1 MPKQLPINWDAST
14 TARLKRAV
22 AQLKR
27 SALTNVPK
35 SYKEAKSSIYSKAD
49 LVDVE
54 RMARA
59 AARPVKKKKTK
70 LGIEYIQN
78 QETVQRAQTRIINR
92 KRAREA
98 ERLGI
103 DMDIS
108 NPKIPLTERQK
119 VFMPKKQTKAHE
131 YYTQKGYEEHLQN
144 VYRQS
149 MGDYY
154 QEAYDLYKENY
165 KKAMKNAGFTDYDRQ
180 FLSYY
185 IDKLS
190 GFDFFRITFDDD
202 LFNIQYVYR
211 STSYNLKVEIIAQKL
226 QDELARQNIE
236 HKEFIPEDYGL

>member
-1 MPKQLPINWDAST
+1 MSKQLPINWDAST

-70 LGIEYIQN
+70 LGIEYAQN

-103 DMDIS
+103 DMNIS
-108 NPKIPLTERQK
+108 NERIPISERQK
-119 VFMPKKQTKAHE
+119 AFMPKQQTRAQD
-131 YYTQKGYEEHLQN
+131 YYTQKGYEEHLKN
-144 VYRQS
+144 VMRQS
-149 MGDYY
+149 MAGYY
-154 QEAYDLYKENY
+154 EESYERYKENY
-165 KKAMKNAGFTDYDRQ
+165 KIAMKNAGFTDYDRQ

-190 GFDFFRITFDDD
+190 DFDFFRITFDND

-211 STSYNLKVEIIAQKL
+211 DGSYNMKVEMIVSQL
-226 QDELARQNIE
+226 QAELDRQGKKY
-236 HKEFIPEDYGL
+236 KEFIPEDYGL

>member
-59 AARPVKKKKTK
+59 AARPVKKKKTNI
-70 LGIEYIQN
+70 GIEYIQN
-78 QETVQRAQTRIINR
+78 QEIVQRAQTRIINR

-103 DMDIS
+103 DMNIS
-108 NPKIPLTERQK
+108 DERIPISERQK
-119 VFMPKKQTKAHE
+119 VFMPKQQTRAQD

-144 VYRQS
+144 VMHQS
-149 MGDYY
+149 MAGYY
-154 QEAYDLYKENY
+154 EESYERYKENY
-165 KKAMKNAGFTDYDRQ
+165 KMAMKNAGFTDYDRQ

-190 GFDFFRITFDDD
+190 DFDFFRITFDND

-211 STSYNLKVEIIAQKL
+211 DGSYNMKVEMIASQL
-226 QDELARQNIE
+226 QAELDRQGKKY
-236 HKEFIPEDYGL
+236 KEFIPEDYGL

>member
-70 LGIEYIQN
+70 LGIEYVQN

-144 VYRQS
+144 VMRQS
-149 MGDYY
+149 MAGYY
-154 QEAYDLYKENY
+154 EESYERYKENY
-165 KKAMKNAGFTDYDRQ
+165 KMAMKNAGFTDYDRQ

-190 GFDFFRITFDDD
+190 DFDFFRITFDND

-211 STSYNLKVEIIAQKL
+211 DGSYNMKVEMIASQL
-226 QDELARQNIE
+226 QAELDRQGKKY
-236 HKEFIPEDYGL
+236 KEFIPEDYGL

>member
-35 SYKEAKSSIYSKAD
+35 SYKEAKSSIYSKYD

-54 RMARA
+54 RMAKASIGVNKR
-59 AARPVKKKKTK
+59 RKTK
-70 LGIEYIQN
+70 LGIEYIPA

-119 VFMPKKQTKAHE
+119 VFMPKKQTKAQE

-154 QEAYDLYKENY
+154 QEAYARYKENY

-190 GFDFFRITFDDD
+190 DFDFFRITFDDD

-211 STSYNLKVEIIAQKL
+211 STDYNLKVEIIAQKL
-226 QDELARQNIE
+226 QAELTRQNIE

>member
-54 RMARA
+54 RMAKASIGVNKR
-59 AARPVKKKKTK
+59 RKTK
-70 LGIEYIQN
+70 LGIEYIPA

-119 VFMPKKQTKAHE
+119 VFMPKKQTKANE

-154 QEAYDLYKENY
+154 QEAYERYKENY
-165 KKAMKNAGFTDYDRQ
+165 KEAMKNAGFTDYDRQ

-190 GFDFFRITFDDD
+190 NFDFFRITFDDD

-226 QDELARQNIE
+226 QAELARQNIE

>member
-54 RMARA
+54 RMAKASIGANKR
-59 AARPVKKKKTK
+59 RKTK
-70 LGIEYIQN
+70 LGIEYIPA

-154 QEAYDLYKENY
+154 QEAYERYKENY
-165 KKAMKNAGFTDYDRQ
+165 KEAMKNAGFTDYDRQ

-190 GFDFFRITFDDD
+190 DFDFFRITFDDD

-226 QDELARQNIE
+226 QAELARQNIE

>member
-54 RMARA
+54 RMAKASIGVNKR
-59 AARPVKKKKTK
+59 RKTK
-70 LGIEYIQN
+70 LGIEYTPA

-154 QEAYDLYKENY
+154 QEAYERYKENY

-190 GFDFFRITFDDD
+190 DFDFFRITFDDD

-226 QDELARQNIE
+226 QAELARQNIE

>member
-54 RMARA
+54 LMARA

-103 DMDIS
+103 DMNIS
-108 NPKIPLTERQK
+108 DERIPISERQK
-119 VFMPKKQTKAHE
+119 VFMPKQQTSAQD

-144 VYRQS
+144 VMRQS
-149 MGDYY
+149 MAGYY
-154 QEAYDLYKENY
+154 EESYERYKENY
-165 KKAMKNAGFTDYDRQ
+165 KTAMKNAGFTDYDRQ

-190 GFDFFRITFDDD
+190 DFDFFRITFDND

-211 STSYNLKVEIIAQKL
+211 DGSYNMKVEMIASQL
-226 QDELARQNIE
+226 QAELDRQGKKY
-236 HKEFIPEDYGL
+236 KEFIPEDYGL

>member
-22 AQLKR
+22 SQLKR
-27 SALTNVPK
+27 SNLPNIPK
-35 SYKEAKSSIYSKAD
+35 DYRQIKASIYSKSD
-49 LVDVE
+49 LLDFE

-59 AARPVKKKKTK
+59 SARPNKTSTTK
-70 LGIEYIQN
+70 LEVRYSAAA
-78 QETVQRAQTRIINR
+78 ETVQRAQTRIINR

-103 DMDIS
+103 DMNIS
-108 NPKIPLTERQK
+108 DEHIPISERQK
-119 VFMPKKQTKAHE
+119 AFMPKQQTRAQD

-144 VYRQS
+144 VMRQS
-149 MGDYY
+149 MAGYY
-154 QEAYDLYKENY
+154 EESYERYKENY
-165 KKAMKNAGFTDYDRQ
+165 KMAMKNAGFTDYDRQ

-190 GFDFFRITFDDD
+190 DFDFFRITFDND

-211 STSYNLKVEIIAQKL
+211 DGSYNMKVEMIASQL
-226 QDELARQNIE
+226 QAELDRQGKKY
-236 HKEFIPEDYGL
+236 KEFIPEDYGL

>member
-70 LGIEYIQN
+70 LGIEYVQN

-92 KRAREA
+92 KRDREA

-103 DMDIS
+103 DMNIS
-108 NPKIPLTERQK
+108 DERIPISERQK
-119 VFMPKKQTKAHE
+119 VFMPKKQTRAHD

-144 VYRQS
+144 VMRQS
-149 MGDYY
+149 MSGYY
-154 QEAYDLYKENY
+154 EESYERYKENY
-165 KKAMKNAGFTDYDRQ
+165 KMAMKNAGFTDYDRQ

-190 GFDFFRITFDDD
+190 DFDFFRITFDND

-211 STSYNLKVEIIAQKL
+211 DGSYNMKVEMIASQL
-226 QDELARQNIE
+226 QAELDRQGKKY
-236 HKEFIPEDYGL
+236 KEFIPEDYGM

>member
-59 AARPVKKKKTK
+59 AARPVNKKKTK
-70 LGIEYIQN
+70 LGIEYVQN

-103 DMDIS
+103 DMNIS
-108 NPKIPLTERQK
+108 NERIPISERQK
-119 VFMPKKQTKAHE
+119 AFMPKQQTRAHD

-144 VYRQS
+144 VMRQS
-149 MGDYY
+149 MAGYY
-154 QEAYDLYKENY
+154 EESYKRYKENY
-165 KKAMKNAGFTDYDRQ
+165 KIAMKNAGFTDYDRQ
-180 FLSYY
+180 LLSYY
-185 IDKLS
+185 IDNLS
-190 GFDFFRITFDDD
+190 DFDFFRITFDND

-211 STSYNLKVEIIAQKL
+211 DGSYNMKVEMIASQL
-226 QDELARQNIE
+226 QAELDRQGKKY
-236 HKEFIPEDYGL
+236 KEFIPEDYGL

>member
-70 LGIEYIQN
+70 LGIEYVQN

-103 DMDIS
+103 DMNIS
-108 NPKIPLTERQK
+108 DERIPISERQK
-119 VFMPKKQTKAHE
+119 VFMPKKQTRAHD

-144 VYRQS
+144 VMRQS
-149 MGDYY
+149 MSGYY
-154 QEAYDLYKENY
+154 EESYERYKENY
-165 KKAMKNAGFTDYDRQ
+165 KMAMKNAGFTDYDRQ

-185 IDKLS
+185 IDKIS
-190 GFDFFRITFDDD
+190 DFDFFRITFDND

-211 STSYNLKVEIIAQKL
+211 DGSYNMKVEMIASQL
-226 QDELARQNIE
+226 QAELDRQGKKY
-236 HKEFIPEDYGL
+236 KEFIQEDYGL

>member
-70 LGIEYIQN
+70 LGIEYVQN

-92 KRAREA
+92 KRSREA

-103 DMDIS
+103 DMNIS
-108 NPKIPLTERQK
+108 DERIPISERQK
-119 VFMPKKQTKAHE
+119 VFMPKQQTRAHD

-144 VYRQS
+144 VMRQS
-149 MGDYY
+149 MAGYY
-154 QEAYDLYKENY
+154 EESYERYKENY
-165 KKAMKNAGFTDYDRQ
+165 KMAMKNAGFTDYDRQ

-190 GFDFFRITFDDD
+190 DFDFFRITFDND

-211 STSYNLKVEIIAQKL
+211 DGSYNMKVEMIASQL
-226 QDELARQNIE
+226 QAELDRQGKKY
-236 HKEFIPEDYGL
+236 KEFIPEDYGL

>member
-22 AQLKR
+22 SQLKR

-59 AARPVKKKKTK
+59 AARPVNKKKTK

-103 DMDIS
+103 DMNIS
-108 NPKIPLTERQK
+108 NPKIPISERQK
-119 VFMPKKQTKAHE
+119 VFLPRKQTRVQD
-131 YYTQKGYEEHLQN
+131 YTSQRGYEQHIENIAKQA
-144 VYRQS
+144 S
-149 MGDYY
+149 GDYY
-154 QEAYDLYKENY
+154 ENRYSLYKQNWLA
-165 KKAMKNAGFTDYDRQ
+165 AMEKSGYGDYDSAWLKYYVDL
-180 FLSYY
+180 LS
-185 IDKLS
+185 D
-190 GFDFFRITFDDD
+190 FDFFRISFDNDI
-202 LFNIQYVYR
+202 LNIQFHYR
-211 STSYNLKVEIIAQKL
+211 DGERNMKVEMMIGELKAAI
-226 QDELARQNIE
+226 DELGINS
-236 HKEFIPEDYGL
+236 KEFIPEDYW

>member
-1 MPKQLPINWDAST
+1 MSKQLPINWDAST

-22 AQLKR
+22 SQLKK

-70 LGIEYIQN
+70 LGIEYVQN

-103 DMDIS
+103 DMNIS
-108 NPKIPLTERQK
+108 NERIPISERQK
-119 VFMPKKQTKAHE
+119 AFMPKQQTRAQD

-144 VYRQS
+144 VMRQS
-149 MGDYY
+149 MAGYY
-154 QEAYDLYKENY
+154 EESYKRYKENY
-165 KKAMKNAGFTDYDRQ
+165 KMAMKNAGFTDYDRQ

-185 IDKLS
+185 IDNLS
-190 GFDFFRITFDDD
+190 DFDFFRITFDND

-211 STSYNLKVEIIAQKL
+211 DGSYNMKVEMIASQL
-226 QDELARQNIE
+226 QAELDRQGKKY
-236 HKEFIPEDYGL
+236 KEFIPEDYGL

>member
-54 RMARA
+54 RMAKASIGVNKR
-59 AARPVKKKKTK
+59 RKTK
-70 LGIEYIQN
+70 LGIEYIPA

-108 NPKIPLTERQK
+108 NTKIPLTERQK

-144 VYRQS
+144 VMRQS
-149 MGDYY
+149 MAGYY
-154 QEAYDLYKENY
+154 EESYERYKENY
-165 KKAMKNAGFTDYDRQ
+165 KMAMKNAGFTDYDRQ

-190 GFDFFRITFDDD
+190 DFDFFRITFD
-202 LFNIQYVYR
+202 
-211 STSYNLKVEIIAQKL
+211 K
-226 QDELARQNIE
+226 
-236 HKEFIPEDYGL
+236 G

>member
-35 SYKEAKSSIYSKAD
+35 SYKEVKSTIYSKYD

-70 LGIEYIQN
+70 LGIEYVQN

-103 DMDIS
+103 DMNIS
-108 NPKIPLTERQK
+108 DERIPISERQK
-119 VFMPKKQTKAHE
+119 VFMPKQQTRAHD

-144 VYRQS
+144 VMRQS
-149 MGDYY
+149 MAGYY
-154 QEAYDLYKENY
+154 EESYERYKENY
-165 KKAMKNAGFTDYDRQ
+165 KMAMKNAGFTDYDRQ

-190 GFDFFRITFDDD
+190 DFDFFRITFDND

-211 STSYNLKVEIIAQKL
+211 DGSYNMKVEMIASQL
-226 QDELARQNIE
+226 QAELDRQGKKY
-236 HKEFIPEDYGL
+236 KEFIPEDYGL

>member
-1 MPKQLPINWDAST
+1 MSKQLPINWDAST

-54 RMARA
+54 RMAKASIGVNKR
-59 AARPVKKKKTK
+59 RKTK
-70 LGIEYIQN
+70 LGIEYIPA

-103 DMDIS
+103 DMNIS

-154 QEAYDLYKENY
+154 QEAYERYKENY
-165 KKAMKNAGFTDYDRQ
+165 KEAMKNAGFTDYDRQ

-190 GFDFFRITFDDD
+190 DFDFFRITFDDD

-226 QDELARQNIE
+226 QAELARQNIE

>member
-35 SYKEAKSSIYSKAD
+35 DYKQLKSSIYSKSD

-59 AARPVKKKKTK
+59 AARPAKRKKTK
-70 LGIEYIQN
+70 LGIEYIPG

-108 NPKIPLTERQK
+108 NPKIPISERQK
-119 VFMPKKQTKAHE
+119 VFLPKKQTRAQD
-131 YYTQKGYEEHLQN
+131 YTTQRGYELHLEN
-144 VYRQS
+144 LAKQS
-149 MGDYY
+149 SGDYY
-154 QEAYDLYKENY
+154 ENRYSLYKQNWFAAME
-165 KKAMKNAGFTDYDRQ
+165 KAGYGDYNSAWLKYYVNL
-180 FLSYY
+180 LS
-185 IDKLS
+185 D
-190 GFDFFRITFDDD
+190 FEFFRISFDNDI
-202 LFNIQYVYR
+202 LNIQFHYQDGER
-211 STSYNLKVEIIAQKL
+211 NLKVEMMVGEL
-226 QDELARQNIE
+226 QAELGRLGKKY
-236 HKEFIPEDYGL
+236 KEFIPEDYGM

>member
-54 RMARA
+54 RMAKA
-59 AARPVKKKKTK
+59 SIGASKKRKTK
-70 LGIEYIQN
+70 LGIEYIPA

-154 QEAYDLYKENY
+154 QEAYDRYKENY
-165 KKAMKNAGFTDYDRQ
+165 KEAMKNAGFTDYDRQ

-190 GFDFFRITFDDD
+190 DFDFFRITFDDD

-226 QDELARQNIE
+226 QAELARQNIE
-236 HKEFIPEDYGL
+236 YKEFIPEDYGL

>member
-35 SYKEAKSSIYSKAD
+35 SYKEAKSSIYSKSD
-49 LVDVE
+49 LVDIE

-59 AARPVKKKKTK
+59 AARPVKKKKTNI
-70 LGIEYIQN
+70 GIEYIQN

-103 DMDIS
+103 DMNLSDERIPIS
-108 NPKIPLTERQK
+108 ERQK
-119 VFMPKKQTKAHE
+119 VFMPKQQTRAQD

-144 VYRQS
+144 VMHQS
-149 MGDYY
+149 MAGYY
-154 QEAYDLYKENY
+154 EESYERYKENY
-165 KKAMKNAGFTDYDRQ
+165 KMAMKNAGFTDYDRQ

-190 GFDFFRITFDDD
+190 DFDFFRITFDND

-211 STSYNLKVEIIAQKL
+211 DGSYNMKVEMIASQL
-226 QDELARQNIE
+226 QAELDRQGKKY
-236 HKEFIPEDYGL
+236 KEFIPEDYGL

>member
-54 RMARA
+54 RMAKASIGVNKR
-59 AARPVKKKKTK
+59 RKTK
-70 LGIEYIQN
+70 LGIEYIPA

-154 QEAYDLYKENY
+154 QEAYERYKENY
-165 KKAMKNAGFTDYDRQ
+165 KEAMKNAGFTDYDRQ

-190 GFDFFRITFDDD
+190 DFDFFRITFDDD

-226 QDELARQNIE
+226 QAELARQNIE

>member
-59 AARPVKKKKTK
+59 AARPVKKNKTK

-108 NPKIPLTERQK
+108 DERIPISERQK
-119 VFMPKKQTKAHE
+119 VFMPKQQTRAQD

-144 VYRQS
+144 VMRQS
-149 MGDYY
+149 MAGYY
-154 QEAYDLYKENY
+154 EESYERYKENY
-165 KKAMKNAGFTDYDRQ
+165 KMAMKNAGFTDYDRK

-190 GFDFFRITFDDD
+190 DFDFFRITFDND

-211 STSYNLKVEIIAQKL
+211 DGSYNMKVEMIASQL
-226 QDELARQNIE
+226 QAELDRQGKKY
-236 HKEFIPEDYGL
+236 KEFIPEDYGL

>member
-27 SALTNVPK
+27 SALTNIPK

-49 LVDVE
+49 LVDIE
-54 RMARA
+54 RMAKASIGVNKR
-59 AARPVKKKKTK
+59 RKTK
-70 LGIEYIQN
+70 LGIEYIPA

-119 VFMPKKQTKAHE
+119 VFMPKKQTKVHE

-154 QEAYDLYKENY
+154 QEAYERYKENY
-165 KKAMKNAGFTDYDRQ
+165 KEAMKNAGFTDYDRQ

-190 GFDFFRITFDDD
+190 DFDFFRITFDDD

-226 QDELARQNIE
+226 QAELDRQNIE

>member
-70 LGIEYIQN
+70 LGIEYVQN

-103 DMDIS
+103 NMDIS

-154 QEAYDLYKENY
+154 QEAYERYKENY
-165 KKAMKNAGFTDYDRQ
+165 KEAMKNAGFTDYDRQ

-190 GFDFFRITFDDD
+190 DFDFFRITFDDD

-226 QDELARQNIE
+226 QAELARQNIE

>member
-154 QEAYDLYKENY
+154 QEAYERYKENY
-165 KKAMKNAGFTDYDRQ
+165 KEAMKNAGFTDYDRQ

-190 GFDFFRITFDDD
+190 DFDFFRITFDDD

-226 QDELARQNIE
+226 QAELARQNIE

>member
-27 SALTNVPK
+27 SALTNIPK

-59 AARPVKKKKTK
+59 AARPVKKKKTNI
-70 LGIEYIQN
+70 GIEYIQN

-103 DMDIS
+103 DMNLSDERIPIS
-108 NPKIPLTERQK
+108 ERQK
-119 VFMPKKQTKAHE
+119 VFMPKQQTSAHD

-144 VYRQS
+144 VMRQS
-149 MGDYY
+149 MAGYY
-154 QEAYDLYKENY
+154 EESYERYKENY
-165 KKAMKNAGFTDYDRQ
+165 KMAMKNAGFTDYDRQ

-190 GFDFFRITFDDD
+190 DFDFFRITFDND

-211 STSYNLKVEIIAQKL
+211 DGSYNMKVEMIASQL
-226 QDELARQNIE
+226 QAELDRQGKKY
-236 HKEFIPEDYGL
+236 KEFIPEDYGL

>member
-14 TARLKRAV
+14 TARLKRAI

-103 DMDIS
+103 DMNIG
-108 NPKIPLTERQK
+108 NPKIPISERQK
-119 VFMPKKQTKAHE
+119 AFMPKQHTRAQD

-144 VYRQS
+144 VMRQS
-149 MGDYY
+149 MAGYY
-154 QEAYDLYKENY
+154 EESYERYKENY
-165 KKAMKNAGFTDYDRQ
+165 KMAMKNAGFTDYDRQ

-190 GFDFFRITFDDD
+190 DFDFFRITFDND

-211 STSYNLKVEIIAQKL
+211 DGSYNMKVEMIASQL
-226 QDELARQNIE
+226 QAELDRQGKKY
-236 HKEFIPEDYGL
+236 KEFIPEDYGL

>member
-54 RMARA
+54 RMAKASIGVNKR
-59 AARPVKKKKTK
+59 RKTK
-70 LGIEYIQN
+70 LGIEYIPA

-154 QEAYDLYKENY
+154 QEAYERYKENY
-165 KKAMKNAGFTDYDRQ
+165 KEAMKNAGFTDYDRQ

-190 GFDFFRITFDDD
+190 DFDFFRITFDDD

-226 QDELARQNIE
+226 QAELSRQNIE

>member
-14 TARLKRAV
+14 TARLKRAI

-103 DMDIS
+103 DMNIG
-108 NPKIPLTERQK
+108 NPKIPISELQK
-119 VFMPKKQTKAHE
+119 SFMPKQHTRAQD

-144 VYRQS
+144 VMRQS
-149 MGDYY
+149 MAGYY
-154 QEAYDLYKENY
+154 EKSYERYKENY
-165 KKAMKNAGFTDYDRQ
+165 KMAMKNAGFTDYDRQ

-190 GFDFFRITFDDD
+190 DFDFFRITFDND

-211 STSYNLKVEIIAQKL
+211 DGSYNMKVEMIASQL
-226 QDELARQNIE
+226 QAELDRQGKKY
-236 HKEFIPEDYGL
+236 KEFIPEDYGL

>member
-1 MPKQLPINWDAST
+1 MSKQLPINWDAST

-70 LGIEYIQN
+70 LGIEYVQN

-103 DMDIS
+103 DMNIS
-108 NPKIPLTERQK
+108 NERIPISERQK
-119 VFMPKKQTKAHE
+119 AFMPKQQTRAQD

-144 VYRQS
+144 VMRQS
-149 MGDYY
+149 MAGYY
-154 QEAYDLYKENY
+154 EESYKRYKENY
-165 KKAMKNAGFTDYDRQ
+165 KMAMKNAGFTDYDRQ

-185 IDKLS
+185 IDNLS
-190 GFDFFRITFDDD
+190 DFDFFRITFDND

-211 STSYNLKVEIIAQKL
+211 DGSYNMKVEMIASQL
-226 QDELARQNIE
+226 QAELDRQGKKY
-236 HKEFIPEDYGL
+236 KEFIPEDYGL

>member
-103 DMDIS
+103 DMNIS
-108 NPKIPLTERQK
+108 DERIPISERQK
-119 VFMPKKQTKAHE
+119 AFMSKQHTRAQD

-144 VYRQS
+144 VMRQS
-149 MGDYY
+149 MAGYY
-154 QEAYDLYKENY
+154 EESYERYKENY
-165 KKAMKNAGFTDYDRQ
+165 KMAMKNAGFTDYDRQ
-180 FLSYY
+180 FISYY

-190 GFDFFRITFDDD
+190 DFDFFRITFDND

-211 STSYNLKVEIIAQKL
+211 DGSYNMKVEMIASQL
-226 QDELARQNIE
+226 QAELDKQGKKY
-236 HKEFIPEDYGL
+236 KEFIPEDYGL

>member
-59 AARPVKKKKTK
+59 AARPLKKKKTK
-70 LGIEYIQN
+70 MGIEYIQN

-103 DMDIS
+103 DMNIS
-108 NPKIPLTERQK
+108 NERIPISERQK
-119 VFMPKKQTKAHE
+119 AFMPKQQTRAHD

-144 VYRQS
+144 VMRQS
-149 MGDYY
+149 MAGYY
-154 QEAYDLYKENY
+154 EESYKRYKENY
-165 KKAMKNAGFTDYDRQ
+165 KMAMKNAGFTDYDRQ

-190 GFDFFRITFDDD
+190 DFDFFRITFDND

-211 STSYNLKVEIIAQKL
+211 DGSYNMKVEMIASQL
-226 QDELARQNIE
+226 QAELDRQGKKY
-236 HKEFIPEDYGL
+236 KEFIPEDYGL

>member
-1 MPKQLPINWDAST
+1 MSKQLPINWDAST

-70 LGIEYIQN
+70 LGIEYVQN

-103 DMDIS
+103 DMNIS
-108 NPKIPLTERQK
+108 DERIPISERQK
-119 VFMPKKQTKAHE
+119 VFMPKKQTRAHD

-144 VYRQS
+144 VMRQS
-149 MGDYY
+149 MSGYY
-154 QEAYDLYKENY
+154 EESYERYKENY
-165 KKAMKNAGFTDYDRQ
+165 KMAMKNAGFTDYDRQ

-185 IDKLS
+185 IDKIS
-190 GFDFFRITFDDD
+190 DFDFFRITFDND

-211 STSYNLKVEIIAQKL
+211 DGSYNMKVEMIASQL
-226 QDELARQNIE
+226 QAELDRQGKKY
-236 HKEFIPEDYGL
+236 KEFIPEDYGL

>member
-54 RMARA
+54 RMAKASIGVNKR
-59 AARPVKKKKTK
+59 RKTK
-70 LGIEYIQN
+70 LGIEYIPA

-154 QEAYDLYKENY
+154 QEAYERYKENY
-165 KKAMKNAGFTDYDRQ
+165 KEAMKNAGFTDYDRQ

-190 GFDFFRITFDDD
+190 DFDFFRITFDDD

-226 QDELARQNIE
+226 QDELDRQNIE

>member
-35 SYKEAKSSIYSKAD
+35 SYNEAKSSIYSKAD

-54 RMARA
+54 RMAKASIGVNKR
-59 AARPVKKKKTK
+59 RKTK
-70 LGIEYIQN
+70 LGIEYIPA

-154 QEAYDLYKENY
+154 QEAYERYKENY

-190 GFDFFRITFDDD
+190 DFDFFRITFDDD

-226 QDELARQNIE
+226 QAELARQNIE
-236 HKEFIPEDYGL
+236 HKEFISEDYGL

>member
-14 TARLKRAV
+14 TERLKRAV

-35 SYKEAKSSIYSKAD
+35 SYKEAKSIIYSKYD

-108 NPKIPLTERQK
+108 NPKIPLTESQK

-131 YYTQKGYEEHLQN
+131 YYTQKGYEEHLQS
-144 VYRQS
+144 VMRQS
-149 MGDYY
+149 MAVYY
-154 QEAYDLYKENY
+154 EESYKRYKENY
-165 KKAMKNAGFTDYDRQ
+165 KMAMKNAGFTDYDSQ
-180 FLSYY
+180 FISYY

-190 GFDFFRITFDDD
+190 DFDFFRITFDND

-211 STSYNLKVEIIAQKL
+211 DGSYNMKVEMIASQL
-226 QDELARQNIE
+226 QAELDRQGKKY
-236 HKEFIPEDYGL
+236 KEFIPEDYGL